1 VVFSVFWGGCKK
13 KLTDFGQL
21 FCYPKFFKNKK
32 KKIDRF
38 RPTFL
43 ADRKEVGRNS
53 VSPTVC
59 LPKKKTASVREN
71 ACFLK

>member
-1 VVFSVFWGGCKK
+1 
-13 KLTDFGQL
+13 GQL

-43 ADRKEVGRNS
+43 ADRKKVGRNS
-53 VSPTVC
+53 VSP
-59 LPKKKTASVREN
+59 KKMSEED
-71 ACFLK
+71 F